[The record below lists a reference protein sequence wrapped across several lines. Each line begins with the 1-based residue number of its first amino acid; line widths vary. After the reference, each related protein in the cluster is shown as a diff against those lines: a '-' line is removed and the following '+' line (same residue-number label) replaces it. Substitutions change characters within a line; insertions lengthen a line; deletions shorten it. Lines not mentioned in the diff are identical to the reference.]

1 MTVNERI
8 RVVDDFLRIPG
19 LEKSSLVKDAYI
31 KWQDLQLEKFQAHQ
45 TPAQRYV
52 EGTLVLADPRMG
64 SGEAKKVITDAMREL
79 KKEDAIKPE
88 VKAVPLLMKLRS
100 ARDDDKVKR
109 DDLKKLYQ
117 AVIEKYQG
125 TYAAALAAN
134 DLAEL

>member
-1 MTVNERI
+1 
-8 RVVDDFLRIPG
+8 
-19 LEKSSLVKDAYI
+19 
-31 KWQDLQLEKFQAHQ
+31 
-45 TPAQRYV
+45 
-52 EGTLVLADPRMG
+52 MG